1 MADPWQLFDE
11 DGNAIADKGAGKE
24 EVFGRGLLHGA
35 SHVWIWRRTV
45 ESVEVLLQKRAASKR
60 TWPNKLDIS
69 AAGHIDLGEDAITAA
84 QRETKEEIGLDVS
97 PEELEAIGRLRAHMV
112 ASNGSVEN
120 EFQWLYLFEL
130 KSDQKMELEESEV
143 ESVQWKAYQDFKR
156 EVTSD
161 VLLTAYVPHSAD
173 YFRLLLENLDR
184 L

>member
-1 MADPWQLFDE
+1 M
-11 DGNAIADKGAGKE
+11 
-24 EVFGRGLLHGA
+24 
-35 SHVWIWRRTV
+35 
-45 ESVEVLLQKRAASKR
+45 
-60 TWPNKLDIS
+60 
-69 AAGHIDLGEDAITAA
+69 
-84 QRETKEEIGLDVS
+84 S

-112 ASNGSVEN
+112 ASNGSIEN

-130 KSDQKMELEESEV
+130 MSDQKMELEESEV